1 MNLELIFEYLRDSAL
16 ALVATYF
23 FTIIFQCPKKDRVF
37 AGTIGGVGWLIYIVL
52 IDLGMSVVFSSFY
65 ATLGLALLSRYFSY
79 FRKSPVTVFLIPGIF
94 PLVPGAGIYSAG
106 YHLFMNNT
114 VEASNIAMET
124 AQIAIAIA
132 LGIGLVTSLPQ
143 IMFSFKKRKTYKRS

>member
-1 MNLELIFEYLRDSAL
+1 MNLELLFEYFRDSSL
-16 ALVATYF
+16 ALIATYF

-37 AGTIGGVGWLIYIVL
+37 AGFIGGFGWLIYMIFV
-52 IDLGMSVVFSSFY
+52 DFGVSVVFSSFY
-65 ATLGLALLSRYFSY
+65 ATVGLTLLSRYFSY

-106 YHLFMNNT
+106 YNLFMNNT
-114 VEASNIAMET
+114 SEASLIAMET

-143 IMFSFKKRKTYKRS
+143 IMFSFKKRRKI